1 MRFLIDES
9 TGRKLAG
16 IIKQAGYNAVFS
28 FDILGRTSDEELL
41 KFAEKKKYVLISDD
55 KDFGE
60 LIFRLN
66 KPASGVI
73 FLRMAKHPKKRF
85 AAIKGILDKAEGK
98 FIVVKEGQ
106 IKIRDLKRL

>member
-9 TGRKLAG
+9 AGRKLSS
-16 IIKQAGYNAVFS
+16 IIKQAGYNAAFS
-28 FDILGRTSDEELL
+28 FDILGRATDEELL
-41 KFAEKKKYVLISDD
+41 KFAERKKYILISDD

-60 LIFRLN
+60 LVFRLN

-73 FLRMAKHPKKRF
+73 FLRMAKNPEKRF
-85 AAIKGILDKAEGK
+85 EAIKDILDKAEGK

-106 IKIRDLKRL
+106 IRVRDLK